1 MKKTASILI
10 ICIQVLLL
18 AFCALCCVYTI
29 VMGAGSGG
37 QQLPAVTAL
46 IALIATAYYAL
57 GQYRKVAAK
66 AYKIMLLF
74 CALASLMCI
83 VPHMYNMDAISL
95 RPIGSIVCVI
105 GYAVCFGLYLIL
117 ALVPD
122 LGKAVTGVL
131 IAVIFC
137 GFFAVHLSSIILRPG
152 PIFGDGTRFD
162 TMRIMRHTCM
172 WALALNVGIC
182 SYFKYKDKAA
192 RGSK

>member
-1 MKKTASILI
+1 MKKTANILI

-117 ALVPD
+117 AL
-122 LGKAVTGVL
+122 A
-131 IAVIFC
+131 
-137 GFFAVHLSSIILRPG
+137 
-152 PIFGDGTRFD
+152 
-162 TMRIMRHTCM
+162 
-172 WALALNVGIC
+172 
-182 SYFKYKDKAA
+182 
-192 RGSK
+192 